1 MRLHFKSDQASGDN
15 LTAPF
20 QAFIYGNKGIFEKAE
35 EWLGNNQ
42 SHEAGKLMLL
52 GLDENDK
59 IKVNLDDMSGILSLA
74 GSALL
79 LATNL
84 ATVEE
89 TRSKAEDLVTLL
101 LRHHAPHDSD
111 STGQF
116 PLHLALEREACRLVE
131 NLLMNPKNPAPPD
144 VVNKKGKAAIHLAA
158 ELTGLDES
166 TVKLLVDK
174 TDEKMLDA
182 KDNEK
187 EQTALHKG
195 AKRGNLT
202 LTERLI
208 DRGASTNIQDSN
220 GRTPLYYAAEKDHHR
235 IVRALLEYKEKHE
248 SVSNDEKYGEC
259 TWDKEQM
266 SEKDLA
272 QSLHDAQRSAKRSG
286 RMISR
291 EQDIITALW
300 LAAQEGCALVVEVLI
315 EYHADVHAKDKY
327 GRTAL
332 MLAAEHGHRQVVDK
346 LLNQGGPN
354 RFQDEE
360 LNKSLLLAANGHY
373 RETICMLHGGGARSG
388 LQDHHGMT
396 ALHWA
401 IEAKDE
407 VGAKLLVRSQSD
419 LDVLDHKKRSALILA
434 ADKELNKVVRVLL
447 ENNADAKVQDS
458 HQCTVLHWAAMRV
471 NLGIMEQLVHREDIQ
486 SYINEAD
493 YMGRTALHWAAYQHW
508 QHRSQ
513 KSAMKLILES
523 YPQYDTRDND
533 GCTPLILAAERGNL
547 EPVKQLLDKKVD
559 PLTTNKEGLAA
570 LDQAAI
576 NGHGDLVAELI
587 GHVHEDKVKMKAL
600 ELAVDHKHLSVA
612 IKLQKSITDRT
623 LQRSATTSIL
633 FVVSATSECPS
644 SVETF
649 VKSVTDPD

>member
-1 MRLHFKSDQASGDN
+1 MGFKDWKAIFYSEKDAYKSLFTKECRLKIPKDFSTGSHGTMRLHFKSDQASGDN

-59 IKVNLDDMSGILSLA
+59 IKVNLDDTSGILSLA

-89 TRSKAEDLVTLL
+89 TR
-101 LRHHAPHDSD
+101 
-111 STGQF
+111 
-116 PLHLALEREACRLVE
+116 
-131 NLLMNPKNPAPPD
+131 N

-208 DRGASTNIQDSN
+208 GRGASTNIQDSN

-248 SVSNDEKYGEC
+248 SVSNDEK
-259 TWDKEQM
+259 
-266 SEKDLA
+266 
-272 QSLHDAQRSAKRSG
+272 
-286 RMISR
+286 
-291 EQDIITALW
+291 
-300 LAAQEGCALVVEVLI
+300 
-315 EYHADVHAKDKY
+315 
-327 GRTAL
+327 
-332 MLAAEHGHRQVVDK
+332 
-346 LLNQGGPN
+346 
-354 RFQDEE
+354 
-360 LNKSLLLAANGHY
+360 
-373 RETICMLHGGGARSG
+373 SG

-407 VGAKLLVRSQSD
+407 VSAKLLVRSQSD
-419 LDVLDHKKRSALILA
+419 LDVLDHKKRSALIPA

-458 HQCTVLHWAAMRV
+458 HQRTVLHWAAMRV

-493 YMGRTALHWAAYQHW
+493 YLGRTALHWAAYQHW

-547 EPVKQLLDKKVD
+547 EPVKQLLDKKAD

-576 NGHGDLVAELI
+576 NGHGDLVAEPI

-623 LQRSATTSIL
+623 LQRMAEL
-633 FVVSATSECPS
+633 L
-644 SVETF
+644 
-649 VKSVTDPD
+649 